1 MVDDYPCV
9 TTAEAAARIG
19 ISTVRMT
26 QLCRRGQVS
35 GALRFGHA
43 WMSSSS
49 DSGRSR
55 AGSATGAW
63 VCSGNHNYDGVVRS
77 QSPGAR
83 LPRRTKRPQ
92 PPSGWLDGVPK
103 PSCILR
109 LGSPIILST
118 A

>member
-55 AGSATGAW
+55 AGSATGT
-63 VCSGNHNYDGVVRS
+63 SGCAAAIITTTGSFDPN
-77 QSPGAR
+77 
-83 LPRRTKRPQ
+83 RPVLDCHAG
-92 PPSGWLDGVPK
+92 PSGPNLLAAGSTVYQSRRASSVSEA
-103 PSCILR
+103 PSF
-109 LGSPIILST
+109 
-118 A
+118 